1 MILIMVDLK
10 VTLAVLFDLAILTQG
25 FEGFM

>member
-1 MILIMVDLK
+1 LIMVDLK